1 MVFKLMAVIYKNS
14 VKHITTTGAKTTL
27 YTCPT
32 STSLQQFS
40 AVIKTF
46 SILNTGSAGTCD
58 VYIID
63 TSASATIDIRR
74 FPNTEFTAGT
84 TVNVIENGNVI
95 VLEAGDAIQIDN
107 SVGPA
112 DCNVSIME
120 ITEELRGV

>member
-1 MVFKLMAVIYKNS
+1 
-14 VKHITTTGAKTTL
+14 
-27 YTCPT
+27 
-32 STSLQQFS
+32 
-40 AVIKTF
+40 
-46 SILNTGSAGTCD
+46 

-63 TSASATIDIRR
+63 TSASATIDIKR
-74 FPNTEFTAGT
+74 FSNTEFTAGT

>member
-1 MVFKLMAVIYKNS
+1 MAVQYKNA
-14 VKHITTTGAKTTL
+14 VEHITTTGAKATL

-32 STSLQQFS
+32 STSLQQVS

-58 VYIID
+58 VYIVD
-63 TSASATIDIRR
+63 SSASATIDIKR
-74 FPNTEFTAGT
+74 FSNTEFTAGT

-95 VLEAGDAIQIDN
+95 VLESGDSIQIDN

-112 DCNVSIME
+112 DCNLSIME
-120 ITEELRGV
+120 ITEDLRGV

>member
-1 MVFKLMAVIYKNS
+1 MAVQYKNA
-14 VKHITTTGAKTTL
+14 VKHITTTGAKATL

-63 TSASATIDIRR
+63 SSASATIDIKR
-74 FPNTEFTAGT
+74 FSNTEFTAGT

-95 VLEAGDAIQIDN
+95 VLESGDSVQIDN

-112 DCNVSIME
+112 DCNLSIME
-120 ITEELRGV
+120 ISEELRGV